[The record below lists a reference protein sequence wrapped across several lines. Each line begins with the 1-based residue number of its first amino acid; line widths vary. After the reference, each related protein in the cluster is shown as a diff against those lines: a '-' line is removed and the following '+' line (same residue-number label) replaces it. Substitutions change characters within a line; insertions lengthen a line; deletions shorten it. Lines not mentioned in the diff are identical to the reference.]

1 MNIRFLAFA
10 DQEVDDAVAWYD
22 QQGTEVSRGFLDDLD
37 RAVRLAKTYPL
48 LATQIGPEI
57 RRLLLVRYP
66 YSLVYGIDGNTL
78 VIIAVA
84 HQQREPRYWADR
96 LKPNEND

>member
-1 MNIRFLAFA
+1 MNVRFLALA
-10 DQEVDDAVAWYD
+10 DQEVDEAVAWYGKQSND
-22 QQGTEVSRGFLDDLD
+22 ISRGFLDDLD

-48 LATQIGPEI
+48 LATQIEPEI
-57 RRLLLVRYP
+57 RRLLFVRYP
-66 YSLVYGIDGNTL
+66 YSLLYGIDEEAI

-96 LKPNEND
+96 VVTP

>member
-1 MNIRFLAFA
+1 MNVRFLALA
-10 DQEVDDAVAWYD
+10 DQEVDEAVAWYGKQSND
-22 QQGTEVSRGFLDDLD
+22 ISRGFLDDLD

-48 LATQIGPEI
+48 LATQIEPEI
-57 RRLLLVRYP
+57 RRLLFIRYP
-66 YSLVYGIDGNTL
+66 YSLLYGIDEEAI

-96 LKPNEND
+96 VVTP

>member
-1 MNIRFLAFA
+1 MNIRFLTLA

-22 QQGTEVSRGFLDDLD
+22 QQGPNVSRRFLDDLD

-48 LATQIGPEI
+48 LAIQIEPEI
-57 RRLLLVRYP
+57 RRLLLFRYP
-66 YSLVYGIDGNTL
+66 YSLIYGIDRNTL
-78 VIIAVA
+78 VVIAVA

-96 LKPNEND
+96 LDSK